1 MGYFFQKVVNMGR
14 KKDNIDDK
22 KLRGTVR
29 KDRKQVA
36 EADPGKPVSDV
47 RCAYHVSGYAELS
60 NRAKALYRQKCKELI
75 AGPGLYMTDLHQ
87 IVLYAHAY
95 DRFWTYED
103 AVKEHGA
110 VVKVKSKFGE
120 TLIAN
125 PAVKM
130 QRDAQKDVTS
140 IAARFGFSPVDRTK
154 LKLEVKEEDPLSE
167 FMKEFGGEK

>member
-1 MGYFFQKVVNMGR
+1 MARTKE
-14 KKDNIDDK
+14 NIEDK

-36 EADPGKPVSDV
+36 EADPGKPITDV

-75 AGPGLYMTDLHQ
+75 AGAGLYSTDLHQ
-87 IVLYAHAY
+87 VVMYAHAY
-95 DRFWTYED
+95 DRFWIYED
-103 AVKEHGA
+103 EVKAHGP
-110 VVKVKSKFGE
+110 VIEVQTKYGTNYIS
-120 TLIAN
+120 N

-130 QRDAQKDVTS
+130 QRDALKDVTA

-154 LKLEVKEEDPLSE
+154 LKLEVKKEDELDE
-167 FMKEFGGEK
+167 FMKEFGG